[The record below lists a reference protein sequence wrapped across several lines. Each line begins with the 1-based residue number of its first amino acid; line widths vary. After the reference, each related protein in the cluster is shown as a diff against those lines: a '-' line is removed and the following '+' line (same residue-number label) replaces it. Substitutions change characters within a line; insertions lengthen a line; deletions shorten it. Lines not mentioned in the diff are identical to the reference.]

1 MLIPSDHSWLPI
13 EISSHGGFP
22 LRHTDK
28 HASNQHEL
36 NPSQIQDGCSRIAT
50 QITASYHDLTSSGS
64 FGRTGSWYKSAC
76 LFMMEVTEN

>member
-36 NPSQIQDGCSRIAT
+36 NPSQFQDGCSRIAT
-50 QITASYHDLTSSGS
+50 QITASYHDLHLEILGLAAGTNQP
-64 FGRTGSWYKSAC
+64 AC
-76 LFMMEVTEN
+76 S